1 MSSHVSEDNST
12 LLNAS
17 ILTTPQW
24 QRERELNIHEP
35 MARKL
40 VPERNVGVAQRLL
53 WTRRALGMPQ
63 NKFATSAGISP
74 TAYNQWETG
83 QTFPPADAAIKLC
96 EAHDLSLD
104 WIYRAKM
111 GALPAAL
118 ADAIKGMI
126 ALDSERQPKMKV
138 VEPPKRRRA

>member
-53 WTRRALGMPQ
+53 WTRRA
-63 NKFATSAGISP
+63 AGISP